1 MNTNTQIPMPPRRW
15 LLRFG
20 LPLFILGLAVALL
33 LSTMWSSIMPARSVR
48 VVSTL
53 VRDVEVQIDATPS
66 GGSATEAIV
75 QAPGWVEA
83 DPFSIYAGALAEGVV
98 KEIHVL
104 EGDRVVAGQP
114 VATLVEDDA
123 RLALQ
128 RAEAVVVHLQ
138 ASVAKA
144 EANLAQLPKRIDAA
158 AANRNALEDEVRRK
172 TALLESG
179 AVAEGPVHRLTM
191 KLEAANAGI
200 EQLQIE
206 EQLLKAQVMEA
217 EAHLAEGEATRDEAA
232 LRLERMTVIS
242 PVDGIVIELLAS
254 PGSSIRFG
262 DNEHRSHVLHLYD
275 PEKLQVRADVPLASA
290 AMVGVG
296 QPARIVVDLLP
307 DKVYEGVVTRFL
319 HKADLQKNTVEAKV
333 RIIDPSPLLK
343 PDMLARV
350 RILPA
355 ADPVTSEG
363 MQRVPRT
370 FVPTEAIVNGEAWIL
385 EPTDGDSGIARKR
398 IPTIGTNEHDGWIE
412 IIEGLNPGDR
422 VILDADGLNDGD
434 RVRSEGGER

>member
-20 LPLFILGLAVALL
+20 LPIFILGLAVALL

-53 VRDVEVQIDATPS
+53 VRYVDVPIETVQS
-66 GGSATEAIV
+66 GSSSADAIV

-83 DPFSIYAGALAEGVV
+83 DPFSIYAGALAEGIV
-98 KEIHVL
+98 KEIYVL

-114 VATLVEDDA
+114 VATLIDDDA

-138 ASVAKA
+138 ASLAKA
-144 EANLAQLPKRIDAA
+144 EANLAQLPKRIEAA
-158 AANRNALEDEVRRK
+158 AANRDALEDEVRRK
-172 TALLESG
+172 KGLLESG
-179 AVAEGPVHRLTM
+179 AVAAGPVQRLAL
-191 KLEAANAGI
+191 KLDAANAGI
-200 EQLQIE
+200 DQLEIE
-206 EQLLKAQVMEA
+206 EELLKAHVMDA
-217 EAHLAEGEATRDEAA
+217 EALLVEGETLRDVSA

-242 PVDGIVIELLAS
+242 PIDGVVIELLAA
-254 PGSSIRFG
+254 PGSVIRFG
-262 DNEHRSHVLHLYD
+262 ENEHRSHVLHLYE
-275 PEKLQVRADVPLASA
+275 PEKLQVRADIPLASA

-296 QPARIVVDLLP
+296 QPARIVVDILP
-307 DKVYEGVVTRFL
+307 DQVYEGVVTRFV

-355 ADPVTSEG
+355 ADPITSGECSECPAPSCP
-363 MQRVPRT
+363 PRR
-370 FVPTEAIVNGEAWIL
+370 
-385 EPTDGDSGIARKR
+385 SSMARPGFLNR
-398 IPTIGTNEHDGWIE
+398 PMVIPAS
-412 IIEGLNPGDR
+412 P
-422 VILDADGLNDGD
+422 
-434 RVRSEGGER
+434 EGGHSSSGPTSMMVGSKSSRD